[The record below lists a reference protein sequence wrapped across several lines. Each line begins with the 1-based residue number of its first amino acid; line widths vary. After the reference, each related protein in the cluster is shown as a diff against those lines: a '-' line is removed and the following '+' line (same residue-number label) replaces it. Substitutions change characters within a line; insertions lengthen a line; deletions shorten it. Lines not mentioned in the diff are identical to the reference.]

1 MKTNKN
7 ISLND
12 VGKKLPFEVP
22 ENYFENFALQMDEKI
37 MGKRTS
43 SRKFFKPWMYI
54 AASIVGILLAGQ
66 IFYTVYQNN
75 TRNKEDNYE
84 AYVLSQVDE
93 SSIVDYYVDKPAN

>member
-7 ISLND
+7 ISLSDIGN
-12 VGKKLPFEVP
+12 KLPFEVP
-22 ENYFENFALQMDEKI
+22 ENYFDNFALQMDEQI
-37 MGKRTS
+37 LGKSISFRNS
-43 SRKFFKPWMYI
+43 FKPWMYI
-54 AASIVGILLAGQ
+54 AASLVGILLAVQ